1 MFILFSFI
9 WISNEIE
16 IKSRIVFQIA
26 WLLLLWLLF
35 DVWRKRIFS
44 AFNDP
49 NHIHRLV
56 CHLQKWEEKKRFV
69 QYIHVLRKEWM
80 ENIVYLH
87 SRHSRRPSHRLVKM
101 KRKSISLNLNAPQI
115 LTIPLSWFKL
125 FRLKVCKILSTHLV
139 HIHRIHRSLYLHL
152 LKLRHRDLN
161 IEVYKSSKI
170 CIFKFIT

>member
-1 MFILFSFI
+1 
-9 WISNEIE
+9 
-16 IKSRIVFQIA
+16 
-26 WLLLLWLLF
+26 
-35 DVWRKRIFS
+35 
-44 AFNDP
+44 
-49 NHIHRLV
+49 
-56 CHLQKWEEKKRFV
+56 
-69 QYIHVLRKEWM
+69 M

-170 CIFKFIT
+170 CIFKFITQSKIRDSVNSIRSLDLRIFILSFKKPLKRVRKTIKLTDKMFKFF

>member
-1 MFILFSFI
+1 
-9 WISNEIE
+9 
-16 IKSRIVFQIA
+16 
-26 WLLLLWLLF
+26 
-35 DVWRKRIFS
+35 
-44 AFNDP
+44 
-49 NHIHRLV
+49 
-56 CHLQKWEEKKRFV
+56 
-69 QYIHVLRKEWM
+69 M

-170 CIFKFIT
+170 CIFKFITQSRIRDSVNSIRSLDLRIFILSFKKPLKRVRKTIKLTDKMFKFF